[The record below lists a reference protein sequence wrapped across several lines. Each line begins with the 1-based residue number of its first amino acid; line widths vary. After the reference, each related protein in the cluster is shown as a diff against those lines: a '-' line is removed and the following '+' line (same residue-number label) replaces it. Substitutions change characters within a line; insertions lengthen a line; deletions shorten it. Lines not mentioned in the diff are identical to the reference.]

1 MYCDGGDNACLCLSP
16 LRPRVKMTYVPFE
29 EVMPL
34 LALML
39 CLKRKCKKDWN
50 LIRDS
55 RKQKPL
61 KTLEHKIIVNVHVL
75 HCTDALP
82 PFIISAEQV
91 IV

>member
-1 MYCDGGDNACLCLSP
+1 
-16 LRPRVKMTYVPFE
+16 
-29 EVMPL
+29 MPL

-61 KTLEHKIIVNVHVL
+61 KVLDNRAIGNIHVL

>member
-1 MYCDGGDNACLCLSP
+1 
-16 LRPRVKMTYVPFE
+16 
-29 EVMPL
+29 MPL

-50 LIRDS
+50 LPRGS

-61 KTLEHKIIVNVHVL
+61 KTLEHKIVNVHVL